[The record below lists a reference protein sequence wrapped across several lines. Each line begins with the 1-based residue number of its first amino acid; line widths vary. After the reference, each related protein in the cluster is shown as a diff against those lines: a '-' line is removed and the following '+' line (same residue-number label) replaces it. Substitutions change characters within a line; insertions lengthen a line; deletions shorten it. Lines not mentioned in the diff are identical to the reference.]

1 MNEGVQLMLKRMD
14 SHPEEFSQDRYNRW
28 SPIMEQV
35 HRRISPE
42 PTVSPALPFLSDE
55 EVALVYDKW
64 LSIQG
69 PLFTDSVM
77 RAIMLEDGGE
87 ELGQHYYDTTAPTNT
102 LSPR

>member
-1 MNEGVQLMLKRMD
+1 MD

-35 HRRISPE
+35 IRRTSPE
-42 PTVSPALPFLSDE
+42 PAVSPALPFLSDE
-55 EVALVYDKW
+55 EVTLIYGKW

-69 PLFTDSVM
+69 MVFTDSVM

-87 ELGQHYYDTTAPTNT
+87 ELGQHPYVDTLPTNT
-102 LSPR
+102 LSTR

>member
-14 SHPEEFSQDRYNRW
+14 SHPGEFSQDRYNRW
-28 SPIMEQV
+28 SPIMESV
-35 HRRISPE
+35 MRRISPE

-55 EVALVYDKW
+55 EVTLVYDKW

-77 RAIMLEDGGE
+77 RVIMLEDGGE
-87 ELGQHYYDTTAPTNT
+87 ELGQHYYDSTSPTNT